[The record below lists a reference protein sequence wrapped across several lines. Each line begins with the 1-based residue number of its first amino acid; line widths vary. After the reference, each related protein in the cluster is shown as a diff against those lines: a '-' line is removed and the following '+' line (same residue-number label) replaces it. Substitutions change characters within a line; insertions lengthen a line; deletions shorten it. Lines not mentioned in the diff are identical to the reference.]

1 MTMKHLF
8 SAVALL
14 AMAATPVSAA
24 SLLHPMFTSHAV
36 LQRDR
41 PINVYGDTRPGDM
54 VTVAMAG
61 KQATA
66 LADEHGH
73 WRAELPAPPAG
84 GPYTL
89 TASDSSGARQQVD
102 DVLVGD
108 VFLCTGQSNM
118 QFTVAGAQNARAE
131 IAAATDD
138 QVRELDVE
146 RVASTAP
153 LSTFTKP
160 VEWKVESPQTAGGF
174 SASCFFMARELR
186 HHIKVPIGMVVAAWG
201 GTRIRGWVSEPVLR
215 RLGDFNDA
223 LDMLDLYR
231 RDPAAAGQRWNTVWE
246 KWWLEGAKD
255 KPWTSDMAN
264 WLRAPDGLGAWYD
277 WPGLSLPDGSAE
289 AGVGFVGQ
297 LWLGTHVNLT
307 AEQAAKGATLD
318 LGSATEEEI
327 SWVNGAGV
335 GGSSLAPAA
344 THRLPPG
351 LLHAGNNTDVTNIF
365 CSWKNCGLSGPGD
378 SRAIRF
384 DDGTSVT
391 LAGPWFYQPV
401 KDRIAVQLPWG
412 PMHGITQQYNG
423 MISPIGPYSFR
434 AAVWYQGE
442 SNIYFAPTYQ
452 KALTAL
458 MADWRAQFGAAL
470 PFLIV
475 QIPQYGPFPTKPT
488 ASFWSDVREAQ
499 RRAAEAD
506 SNAALTVT
514 IDIGNPKVLHPTNK
528 QEVGRRLAIAAR
540 HLTYGEK
547 IAPSGPRAIS
557 ASREKNRIAVRF
569 ADVTGGLVSYSGA
582 PTAFELCGATQQSCR
597 FVSAAVHGDL
607 VLLPGSTEATR
618 VRYCWGDSPI
628 CTLTDASALP
638 AGPFELPVARN

>member
-1 MTMKHLF
+1 
-8 SAVALL
+8 
-14 AMAATPVSAA
+14 
-24 SLLHPMFTSHAV
+24 
-36 LQRDR
+36 
-41 PINVYGDTRPGDM
+41 
-54 VTVAMAG
+54 
-61 KQATA
+61 
-66 LADEHGH
+66 
-73 WRAELPAPPAG
+73 
-84 GPYTL
+84 
-89 TASDSSGARQQVD
+89 
-102 DVLVGD
+102 
-108 VFLCTGQSNM
+108 
-118 QFTVAGAQNARAE
+118 
-131 IAAATDD
+131 
-138 QVRELDVE
+138 
-146 RVASTAP
+146 
-153 LSTFTKP
+153 
-160 VEWKVESPQTAGGF
+160 
-174 SASCFFMARELR
+174 
-186 HHIKVPIGMVVAAWG
+186 
-201 GTRIRGWVSEPVLR
+201 
-215 RLGDFNDA
+215 
-223 LDMLDLYR
+223 
-231 RDPAAAGQRWNTVWE
+231 
-246 KWWLEGAKD
+246 
-255 KPWTSDMAN
+255 
-264 WLRAPDGLGAWYD
+264 
-277 WPGLSLPDGSAE
+277 
-289 AGVGFVGQ
+289 
-297 LWLGTHVNLT
+297 
-307 AEQAAKGATLD
+307 
-318 LGSATEEEI
+318 
-327 SWVNGAGV
+327 V

-351 LLHAGNNTDVTNIF
+351 LLHAGENTVVTNIF
-365 CSWKNCGLSGPGD
+365 CSWKNCGLSGPAD

-423 MISPIGPYSFR
+423 MISPIGPYGFR

-442 SNIYFAPTYQ
+442 SNIYFAQTYQ

-475 QIPQYGPFPTKPT
+475 QIPQYGPFPTTPT

-540 HLTYGEK
+540 HLVYGEK

-569 ADVTGGLVSYSGA
+569 ADVTGSLVSYSGA

-607 VLLPGSTEATR
+607 VLLPGSPQATR